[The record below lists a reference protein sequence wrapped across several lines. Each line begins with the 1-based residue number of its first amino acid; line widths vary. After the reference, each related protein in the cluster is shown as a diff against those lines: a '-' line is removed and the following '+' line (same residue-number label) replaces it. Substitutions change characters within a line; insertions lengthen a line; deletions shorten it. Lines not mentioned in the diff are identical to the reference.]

1 VSAVPNAV
9 AAPGFADAMSTLA
22 SGVVLVTCRVAERP
36 WGMTVTAFAS
46 VSASPPTVLVSLCSR
61 TAGAR
66 ALAATGAFGVS
77 ILAAGQEDVAEH
89 GSAPG
94 AAKFLDAFVE
104 PRDRASSAP
113 AIAGA
118 LAHFDCVVVGAV
130 DAGDHTVFFGHVQT
144 VRRRLRDGEPLV
156 YQGREYHALSR
167 SLRWISS

>member
-1 VSAVPNAV
+1 VRADPRLVPRRRQRTAGEAARDRAAGAAALGRLRHGLERRPHQRARGDGLAVSALPNAV

-66 ALAATGAFGVS
+66 AIESTGSFGIS

-89 GSAPG
+89 GSASG
-94 AAKFLDAFVE
+94 TAKFLDALVE

-118 LAHFDCVVVGAV
+118 LAHLD
-130 DAGDHTVFFGHVQT
+130 
-144 VRRRLRDGEPLV
+144 
-156 YQGREYHALSR
+156 
-167 SLRWISS
+167 

>member
-1 VSAVPNAV
+1 MSAVPNAV

-66 ALAATGAFGVS
+66 AIESTGSFGIS

-89 GSAPG
+89 GSASG
-94 AAKFLDAFVE
+94 TAKFLDALVE

-118 LAHFDCVVVGAV
+118 LAHLDCTVVGVVEAV
-130 DAGDHTVFFGHVQT
+130 DHTVFFGHVHA
-144 VRRRLRDGEPLV
+144 VRRRREGEPLV
-156 YQGREYHALSR
+156 YHGREYRSLSR